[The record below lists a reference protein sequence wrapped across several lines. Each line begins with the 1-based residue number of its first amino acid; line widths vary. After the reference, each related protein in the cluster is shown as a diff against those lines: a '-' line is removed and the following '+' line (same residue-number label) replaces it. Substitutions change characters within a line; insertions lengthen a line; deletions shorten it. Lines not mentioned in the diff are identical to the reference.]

1 MIRNFEN
8 FDKEDLFGW
17 TETPLEKCC
26 LSPKTKAELECFT
39 YEEVEEMT
47 DEEIQGML
55 YVKASEESLREL
67 DNLRKERQEIE
78 KKLKNQHINSARK
91 AELTTDMLDTM
102 ISNMFENIDDYQ
114 TELSKIGMKQEH
126 INYLIYTEY
135 YYADED
141 DLKIHIPLVINLD
154 SRITDALTKAGI
166 ETLEDLNKLSDDE
179 IKKIHGIGKKSLPE
193 LISWKNEINNWLA
206 NNKYMHMTENVKAG
220 YFKPLANY
228 LISLVETKREKLG
241 MLRTSGFRPDEVFAI
256 I

>member
-114 TELSKIGMKQEH
+114 TELSKIGM
-126 INYLIYTEY
+126 
-135 YYADED
+135 
-141 DLKIHIPLVINLD
+141 IHWCRAI
-154 SRITDALTKAGI
+154 
-166 ETLEDLNKLSDDE
+166 
-179 IKKIHGIGKKSLPE
+179 SLP
-193 LISWKNEINNWLA
+193 
-206 NNKYMHMTENVKAG
+206 
-220 YFKPLANY
+220 
-228 LISLVETKREKLG
+228 
-241 MLRTSGFRPDEVFAI
+241 
-256 I
+256 